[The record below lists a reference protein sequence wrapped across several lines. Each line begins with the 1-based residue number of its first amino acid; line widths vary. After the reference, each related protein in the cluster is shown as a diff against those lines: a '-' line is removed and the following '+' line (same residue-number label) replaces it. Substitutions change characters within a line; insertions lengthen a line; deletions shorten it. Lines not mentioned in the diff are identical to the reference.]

1 LRTVDAKPEGERR
14 LYATLERLCA
24 LADTPLPRIKVIEAS
39 WVNAL
44 ALQLPGRRPVIAV
57 TRGLLDTAD
66 DARLKAVLAH
76 ELAHV
81 IHHDATVM
89 TFATTMSTSVLTT
102 PAHLVDVIYA
112 ADRSLCW
119 VARRCGFGWQPLDH
133 DKKHKPQPARKVA
146 SGLRVVLGCTVM
158 PLIGVLRVV
167 LVLFIFAFALAVI
180 PAVLL
185 LSAPA
190 VLGLTRLSRYR
201 EYAADRTAAML
212 TAQPMVLAATLTSL
226 DEDGAKIPKRDL
238 RELRAVS
245 SMTIIPLPVDN
256 NHRGGKKVD
265 IVERILASH
274 PPIEKRIERIA
285 ELTRGLAQ

>member
-1 LRTVDAKPEGERR
+1 
-14 LYATLERLCA
+14 
-24 LADTPLPRIKVIEAS
+24 
-39 WVNAL
+39 
-44 ALQLPGRRPVIAV
+44 
-57 TRGLLDTAD
+57 
-66 DARLKAVLAH
+66 
-76 ELAHV
+76 
-81 IHHDATVM
+81 
-89 TFATTMSTSVLTT
+89 MSTSVLTT

-119 VARRCGFGWQPLDH
+119 VARRCGFAWQPLDH

-274 PPIEKRIERIA
+274 PPVEKRVERIA